1 MDCKGTLHAT
11 VKPNSN
17 NCFYYNIWRFQ
28 FQYPYPGSCTLT
40 STWLSLGIC
49 YIMFGYIG
57 AYFKA
62 WHSCQPQHLRNWRPL
77 WSRGPCHLQWR
88 GSLRHSKVFQP
99 QPAQRYPQVSQR
111 PNVTTIRMKSSF
123 PTKRQ
128 WFPTSMHLRGWL
140 LHNSPGPN
148 RAPLQHHRWPG
159 SLCCQRVKERQLWLS
174 QTGCQTQIPQM
185 LAQEP
190 FPIPMGPFKVI
201 RGTHVEAEPF
211 EADWDEIPDISD
223 ALAPRFKTHEHHLT
237 PEAIRSRSK
246 RIFTKRADG
255 SKKVSDEIWNDWK
268 SKGNKRRLL
277 EDIFKR
283 CGYDPETWFVT

>member
-62 WHSCQPQHLRNWRPL
+62 WHSCQPHHLRNWRPL

-201 RGTHVEAEPF
+201 RGPMWRQNPLRLIGMRF
-211 EADWDEIPDISD
+211 QISVMHW
-223 ALAPRFKTHEHHLT
+223 PH
-237 PEAIRSRSK
+237 
-246 RIFTKRADG
+246 G
-255 SKKVSDEIWNDWK
+255 SKHMNTIWHRKPSGVVPREFSPNGLMVARRWAMRSGMIGNQKATREGFWK
-268 SKGNKRRLL
+268 TSSNAVGMTRKHGS
-277 EDIFKR
+277 
-283 CGYDPETWFVT
+283 